1 MPDEALEKKIK
12 SLHPDYARAMMDW
25 QPVIDLEGGDAL
37 LRSTDKRITYLPKLH
52 MEGTNSYQKRA
63 DTSYIYDIFNEG
75 VDSISRKPTEDDILL
90 ETPYSEL
97 LEMAENID
105 GAGAT
110 LTEFFEIS
118 LQQLLRYGPQH
129 TLTLLPT
136 VAEGEGEPTGEPL
149 PIAEIRRQML
159 WPYLQQ
165 IPPPR
170 LTNWTLDRRKQPTE
184 YFVRHDPAED
194 AEEKEFIVTVYGI
207 DGFTVYEVKG
217 DEVTELSSAAYSVNL
232 KEKLEKPPIVTEF
245 SKRIG
250 FLTGRSPLQSVALT
264 NLRHFRASSELDAYE
279 SSAMGRTQVYK
290 GVSRESIRRQTA
302 TDDEFSDTATRV
314 RVINAGQQPRDVF
327 VIESAEGEVTWISP
341 TVESA
346 ESMRTSIQML
356 EERMRRDLGKLQ
368 IDRPDTA
375 TGEMIAQAEVNQD
388 LMRYANAVRENIR
401 RSFYNA
407 LLLMGIDANM
417 DSIGLEFS
425 EAFLSLFERKEE
437 EVSPNGD

>member
-25 QPVIDLEGGDAL
+25 QSVIDLEGGDAL
-37 LRSTDKRITYLPKLH
+37 LRSSDKRITYLPKLH

-90 ETPYSEL
+90 VTPYSEL
-97 LEMAENID
+97 LEMAESID

-136 VAEGEGEPTGEPL
+136 TAESEGEPL

-184 YFVRHDPAED
+184 YFVRHDPVED
-194 AEEKEFIVTVYGI
+194 AEEKEFIVTAYGI

-217 DEVTELSSAAYSVNL
+217 DEVTELSSAMYSVNL

-250 FLTGRSPLQSVALT
+250 PLTGRSPLQSVALT

-327 VIESAEGEVTWISP
+327 VIESENGEVTWISP

-368 IDRPDTA
+368 IDRPETA
-375 TGEMIAQAEVNQD
+375 TGEVIAQAEVNQD

-407 LLLMGIDANM
+407 LLLMGVDANM
-417 DSIGLEFS
+417 DQIGLEFS
-425 EAFLSLFERKEE
+425 EAFLSLFERKKE
-437 EVSPNGD
+437 EVIPNGD

>member
-1 MPDEALEKKIK
+1 MPDAALEKKIK
-12 SLHPDYARAMMDW
+12 SLHPDYARAMLDW

-37 LRSTDKRITYLPKLH
+37 LRSQDKRIIYLPKLH
-52 MEGTNSYQKRA
+52 MEGTNSYAKRA

-118 LQQLLRYGPQH
+118 LQHLIRYGPQH

-136 VAEGEGEPTGEPL
+136 AAEGEGQPTGGPL

-184 YFVRHDPAED
+184 YFVRHDPVED
-194 AEEKEFIVTVYGI
+194 AEEKEFVVTVYGI

-217 DEVTELSSAAYSVNL
+217 DEVMELSSALYSSNL
-232 KEKLEKPPIVTEF
+232 RVPLEKPPIVTEF

-250 FLTGRSPLQSVALT
+250 PLTGRSPLQSAALT

-327 VIESAEGEVTWISP
+327 VIESADGEVTWISP

-346 ESMRTSIQML
+346 ESMRTSIEML

-368 IDRPDTA
+368 IDRPETA
-375 TGEMIAQAEVNQD
+375 TGEVIAQAEVNQD

-401 RSFYNA
+401 RSFFNA

-417 DSIGLEFS
+417 DNIGLEFS
-425 EAFLSLFERKEE
+425 EQFLSLFERKEK
-437 EVSPNGD
+437 EVIIDEP

>member
-1 MPDEALEKKIK
+1 
-12 SLHPDYARAMMDW
+12 
-25 QPVIDLEGGDAL
+25 
-37 LRSTDKRITYLPKLH
+37 
-52 MEGTNSYQKRA
+52 
-63 DTSYIYDIFNEG
+63 
-75 VDSISRKPTEDDILL
+75 
-90 ETPYSEL
+90 
-97 LEMAENID
+97 MAENID

-136 VAEGEGEPTGEPL
+136 AAESEGEPTGEPL

-184 YFVRHDPAED
+184 YFVRHDPVED

-217 DEVTELSSAAYSVNL
+217 DEVTELSSAMYSVQPQRAR
-232 KEKLEKPPIVTEF
+232 LEKPPIVTEF

-250 FLTGRSPLQSVALT
+250 PLTGRSPLQSAALS

-290 GVSRESIRRQTA
+290 GVNRESIRRQTA
-302 TDDEFSDTATRV
+302 TDDEFSDTSTRV

-327 VIESAEGEVTWISP
+327 VIESADGEVTWISP

-346 ESMRTSIQML
+346 ESIRTSIQML

-375 TGEMIAQAEVNQD
+375 TGEIIAQAEVNQD
-388 LMRYANAVRENIR
+388 LMRYANAVKMNIR
-401 RSFYNA
+401 GSFYNA

-417 DSIGLEFS
+417 DQIGLEFS
-425 EAFLSLFERKEE
+425 EQFLSLFERKEE
-437 EVSPNGD
+437 EVIENGD